1 MLASITRAQP
11 LHFFPANASGAS
23 PLAQLLKK
31 DLRGDVLFDTASR
44 GRYSTDASIYQ
55 ITPIGVVVPRDQADV
70 LRALDIARDQKV
82 AVLSRGAG
90 TSQCGQTV
98 GDALII
104 DNSKWLCNVIAF
116 DANAM
121 TITVEPGMV
130 LDHLNAW
137 LKPHGLWFPVDVST
151 SAQCTI
157 GGMTGNNSC
166 GSRSI
171 EYGNMVHN
179 VLSVDAVLADGTQA
193 NFGSLNTPVSGA
205 RLQNILE
212 SLKTIAT
219 RERAELAERIPKVLR
234 RVAGYNID
242 LFDCQNPRAYTDDGV
257 ANLAHLLV
265 GSEGTLAYSRQIT
278 LKLCPLPVHKVLG
291 VVNFESFYKA
301 MDSAQ
306 HIVTLKPTA
315 VELVDRTMIDL
326 ALSNPAFRP
335 VVEKALLGQPAAI
348 LLVEFAGEDQAA
360 LLKKLDELD
369 ALLSDHGLPNSV
381 VKMPEAQAQK
391 ALWDVRKAGL
401 NIMMSMKGDGKPVSF
416 VEDCA
421 VPLEHLAQY
430 TDRLT
435 EVFHRY
441 GTEGTWYA
449 HASVGTLHVRPI
461 LDMRRDGAVKMRAIA
476 EETSALVRE
485 YKGAFSGEHGD
496 GLCRGEW
503 VSWQYGPRIHQ
514 AFTEIKALFDPDNRF
529 NPDKI
534 VRPPKMDDRNNFR
547 YAPGY
552 QVPALQT
559 GLDWS
564 AWNVLR
570 DPLTGDE
577 TQPGT
582 GLDLSNGLASA
593 VEMCNNNGHCRKFD
607 AGTMC
612 PSYRITKDEQ
622 HVTRGRANTLRLALS
637 GQIGQAGLAS
647 AEVKDALDLCV
658 SCKGCKRDCP
668 TGVDMAKI
676 KIEARAAWGKV
687 HGLTLRERLIAF
699 MPHYAPWASRLGGL
713 LSFAQAVPVFGPLA
727 KRALGFATARSLPK
741 FKAPFLTSTLSR
753 APALS
758 NHDAK
763 EATGKDVLLFVDTF
777 SNYLEAENAQAAQRV
792 LQAAG
797 YTVHLNVRPGERPL
811 CCGRTFLSAGLIDQA
826 KAEARRTLDTLMP
839 YVTKGI
845 AIVGLEPSCLL
856 TLRDE
861 FLHYGYGAE
870 AEKLAEQAFLFEEFL
885 VREQKA
891 GRFKLTLQPID
902 YNNALL
908 HGHCHQKAFD
918 ALSPVQ
924 TVLSWIPELKISTVE
939 SSCCGMAGSFGYEAE
954 HHQASMQMAELSLL
968 PAVRNRAAS
977 TVVVADGTSCRH
989 QIHDG
994 ADVQAV
1000 HTARLLAQALTT

>member
-1 MLASITRAQP
+1 MSVFAPARVTAA
-11 LHFFPANASGAS
+11 LHFLPANAGASS
-23 PLAQLLKK
+23 PLAKLLSKEM
-31 DLRGDVLFDTASR
+31 RGDVLFDAASR

-55 ITPIGVVVPRDQADV
+55 ITPIGVVVPRDQTDV
-70 LRALDIARDQKV
+70 LRALDIARDQKI

-98 GDALII
+98 GEALII

-116 DANAM
+116 DAHAQ

-179 VLSVDAVLADGTQA
+179 VLSIDAVLADGTQA
-193 NFGSLNTPVSGA
+193 RFGSLTEPVVGA

-212 SLKTIAT
+212 NLKTIAT
-219 RERAELAERIPKVLR
+219 RERGELAERIPKVLR

-278 LKLCPLPVHKVLG
+278 LKLCPLPTHKVLG
-291 VVNFESFYKA
+291 VVNFQSFYKA

-348 LLVEFAGEDQAA
+348 LLVEFAGDDQAA
-360 LLKKLDELD
+360 LLKKLDDLD

-381 VKMPEAQAQK
+381 VKMPEASAQK

-430 TDRLT
+430 TERLT

-503 VSWQYGPRIHQ
+503 ISWQYGPRIHQ
-514 AFTEIKALFDPDNRF
+514 AFTEIKALFDPDDRF
-529 NPDKI
+529 NPDKMI
-534 VRPPKMDDRNNFR
+534 HPPKMDDRSNFR

-552 QVPALQT
+552 QVPPLQT

-564 AWNVLR
+564 SWNVLR
-570 DPLTGDE
+570 DPLTGVE
-577 TQPGT
+577 TQAGT

-637 GQIGQAGLAS
+637 GQIGDAGLAS
-647 AEVKDALDLCV
+647 PEVKEALDLCV

-676 KIEARAAWGKV
+676 KIEARAAWANK

-699 MPHYAPWASRLGGL
+699 MPHYAPWASRFGTILGL
-713 LSFAQAVPVFGPLA
+713 AEAIPFVGPLA
-727 KRALGFATARSLPK
+727 KRAMGFASTRSLPK
-741 FKAPFLTSTLSR
+741 FKKPFLNNSTPTAKAPLTS
-753 APALS
+753 
-758 NHDAK
+758 
-763 EATGKDVLLFVDTF
+763 GKDVLLFVDTF
-777 SNYLEAENAQAAQRV
+777 SNYLESENARAAQQV

-797 YTVHLNVRPGERPL
+797 YTVHLNVRAGERPL
-811 CCGRTFLSAGLIDQA
+811 CCGRTFLSAGLIEQA

-839 YVTKGI
+839 FVSQGI

-861 FLHYGYGAE
+861 FLHYGYGE
-870 AEKLAEQAFLFEEFL
+870 AAQQLAKHAFLFEEFL

-891 GRFKLTLQPID
+891 GRFKLALAPID

-918 ALSPVQ
+918 ALTPVQ
-924 TVLSWIPELKISTVE
+924 TVLSWIPELKVSTVE

-994 ADVQAV
+994 TDVDAI
-1000 HTARLLAQALTT
+1000 HTARLLAQALKS